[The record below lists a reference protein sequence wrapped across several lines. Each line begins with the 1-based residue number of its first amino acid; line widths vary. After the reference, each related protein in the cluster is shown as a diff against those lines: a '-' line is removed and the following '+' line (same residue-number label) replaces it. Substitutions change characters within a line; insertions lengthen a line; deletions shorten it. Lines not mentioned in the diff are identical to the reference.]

1 MTRSDVAKKAWE
13 TRRGKQV
20 KDPEKER
27 AHQAEKD
34 IKSELSEVLRS
45 LNEIV
50 IEEEP
55 ENWDEESKDEKLSD
69 EE

>member
-1 MTRSDVAKKAWE
+1 MSREAALKAWA
-13 TRRGKQV
+13 TRIGKQV

-27 AHQAEKD
+27 AHQAGKD
-34 IKSELSEVLRS
+34 IESAMLSEALRS

-50 IEEEP
+50 VDEEP
-55 ENWDEESKDEKLSD
+55 EDLDEKSKDEKLSD

>member
-1 MTRSDVAKKAWE
+1 MSREAALKAWE

-27 AHQAEKD
+27 TLQPEED
-34 IKSELSEVLRS
+34 IKLELVEALRS

-50 IEEEP
+50 MEEEP
-55 ENWDEESKDEKLSD
+55 EDLDEKSKDENLSD